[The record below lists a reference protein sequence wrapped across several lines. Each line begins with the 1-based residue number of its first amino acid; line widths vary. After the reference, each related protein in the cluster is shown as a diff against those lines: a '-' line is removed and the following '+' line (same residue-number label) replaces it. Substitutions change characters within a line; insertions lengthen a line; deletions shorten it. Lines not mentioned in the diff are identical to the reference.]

1 MASFVGNIKSFVP
14 SSKNESAFETLFS
27 EYERVIIQS
36 LISSFGLDF
45 IVRDQHG
52 GDVDTIHNV
61 RKIGSDSR
69 MHYKD
74 SANEQAYRN
83 RGEYDG
89 ALYHSDRR
97 FADKKAAARQDYNN
111 NGNLIQDAYTGQSLE
126 YTKASAVPKDRRV
139 ELDHVVECKAIHDD
153 RGRVLSG
160 ISGVDLANQDDNL
173 AWTNKSLNASMG
185 AWARGVNERYKR
197 EHGCDA
203 PMEMVDMEAYIRAH
217 PDLNDQT
224 VNNMRVQYAKSRTAY
239 EQRISFAYYTSSSF
253 MKATTK
259 ASAKVG
265 FKMGLRQALGLV
277 FSEIWFAVRDEIKRA
292 KGSSQS
298 LFTTIG
304 NAIKRGYENAKTR
317 YKEIW
322 DQFISGSIAGVF
334 SSLTTTICNIFFST
348 AKNIVRILRQ
358 SWASLVEAAKILFFN
373 PDCLPV
379 GEKFRAASKIIATGA
394 SVVVGSL
401 VGDLIQ
407 KTGIGAIPVVGEI
420 ATVFCS
426 SLVTGIMSCSLLYML
441 DHNSAINKLVDI
453 LNKIPSV
460 ANYVAYFRQQ
470 AALLDEYA
478 AKLFK
483 IDLASFKA
491 ETSLYISTLSKL
503 ECVSNPIEMN
513 RVLRDLYFNKF
524 KFSSPFGRYDNIDSF
539 MSDRSAVLTF
549 S

>member
-1 MASFVGNIKSFVP
+1 MISFVGNIETFLPQSKS
-14 SSKNESAFETLFS
+14 ESVFETLFS

-45 IVRDQHG
+45 IVKDQHG

-61 RKIGSDSR
+61 RKIGNDSR
-69 MHYKD
+69 MHYKN
-74 SANEQAYRN
+74 SANEQAYEN

-89 ALYHSDRR
+89 VTYHSDRR
-97 FADKKAAARQDYNN
+97 FADKKAAARQDYNS
-111 NGNLIQDAYTGQSLE
+111 NGTLIQDAYTGQSLE
-126 YTKASAVPKDRRV
+126 YTKASAVPKERRV

-160 ISGVDLANQDDNL
+160 INGVDLANQDDNL

-185 AWARGVNERYKR
+185 AWARGVSDKYKK

-203 PMEMVDMEAYIRAH
+203 PIDMVDMEAYIRAH
-217 PDLNDQT
+217 PDLSEQT
-224 VNNMRVQYAKSRTAY
+224 VNNMRTQYSKSRTAY

-292 KGSSQS
+292 RGSSQS

-304 NAIKRGYENAKTR
+304 NAIKRGYESSKVR

-322 DQFISGSIAGVF
+322 NQFISGSIAGVF

-358 SWASLVEAAKILFFN
+358 SWASIIEATKILFFN

-401 VGDLIQ
+401 VGDMIQ
-407 KTGIGAIPVVGEI
+407 KTGIGGIPVVGEI
-420 ATVFCS
+420 VTVFCS

-441 DHNSAINKLVDI
+441 DHNSAINKIIEI

-460 ANYVAYFRQQ
+460 ANYVAYFKQQ

-478 AKLFK
+478 AKLFS

-491 ETSLYISTLSKL
+491 ETSMYVSAMTKL
-503 ECVSNPIEMN
+503 ECISNPIEMN

-524 KFSSPFGRYDNIDSF
+524 KFCSPFGQHDNIDSF
-539 MSDRSAVLTF
+539 MFDRSAVLTF

>member
-1 MASFVGNIKSFVP
+1 MR
-14 SSKNESAFETLFS
+14 SKT
-27 EYERVIIQS
+27 
-36 LISSFGLDF
+36 
-45 IVRDQHG
+45 
-52 GDVDTIHNV
+52 
-61 RKIGSDSR
+61 
-69 MHYKD
+69 
-74 SANEQAYRN
+74 
-83 RGEYDG
+83 DG
-89 ALYHSDRR
+89 AVYHSDRR
-97 FADKKAAARQDYNN
+97 FADKKATARQDYNK
-111 NGNLIQDAYTGQSLE
+111 NGIPIRDAYTGHSLE
-126 YTKASAVPKDRRV
+126 YTKASAVPKEQRV

-185 AWARGVNERYKR
+185 AWARGVNDKYKK

-203 PMEMVDMEAYIRAH
+203 PIEMVDMEAYIRTH
-217 PDLNDQT
+217 PDLNEQT
-224 VNNMRVQYAKSRTAY
+224 VINMRRQYAKSRTAY
-239 EQRISFAYYTSSSF
+239 ERRISFAYYTSSSF
-253 MKATTK
+253 MNATTK

-265 FKMGLRQALGLV
+265 FKMGLRQAFGLV

-304 NAIKRGYENAKTR
+304 NAIKRGYESSKAR

-322 DQFISGSIAGVF
+322 DQFISGSIAGIF

-348 AKNIVRILRQ
+348 AKNVVKILRQ
-358 SWASLVEAAKILFFN
+358 SWASLIEATKILFFN

-394 SVVVGSL
+394 SVVVGTL
-401 VGDLIQ
+401 VGDMLQ
-407 KTGIGAIPVVGEI
+407 KTGISAIPVVGEI
-420 ATVFCS
+420 VTVFCS

-441 DHNSAINKLVDI
+441 DHNSAINKIIEI

-460 ANYVAYFRQQ
+460 ANYVAYFKQQ

-478 AKLFK
+478 AKLFN
-483 IDLASFKA
+483 IDLALFKA
-491 ETSLYISTLSKL
+491 ETSMYVSTLAKL
-503 ECVSNPIEMN
+503 EQVSNPIEMN
-513 RVLRDLYFNKF
+513 IILRDLYFNKF
-524 KFSSPFGRYDNIDSF
+524 KFCSPFGRHDNIDSF
-539 MSDRSAVLTF
+539 MSDKSVVLTF